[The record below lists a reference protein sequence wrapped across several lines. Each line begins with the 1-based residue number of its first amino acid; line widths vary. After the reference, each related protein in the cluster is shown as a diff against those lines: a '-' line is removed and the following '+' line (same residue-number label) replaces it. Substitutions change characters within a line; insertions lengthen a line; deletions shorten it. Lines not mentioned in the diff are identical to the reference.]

1 MANRASYIEFLIEH
15 LSSLGEITT
24 RRLFGGNSLY
34 CNGTIFALVAR
45 DTLYLKADD
54 DNRREFEARRL
65 EPLHPFGD
73 KSKSMG
79 YYQAPAELFEDADAL
94 RHWGESAV
102 AAGRRSA
109 AKRSPRPKKRTR

>member
-15 LSSLGEITT
+15 LGSLGEITT

-34 CNGTIFALVAR
+34 CDGTVFALVAN

-54 DNRREFEARRL
+54 GNRPEFEANGL

-73 KSKSMG
+73 TTKSMQ
-79 YYQAPAELFEDADAL
+79 YYEAPPELFEDPNAL
-94 RHWGESAV
+94 RRWGGGAL
-102 AAGRRSA
+102 AAGRRTNA
-109 AKRSPRPKKRTR
+109 KKRRKRKRA

>member
-15 LSSLGEITT
+15 LSPLGEITT

-34 CNGTIFALVAR
+34 CDGTVFALVAN

-54 DNRREFEARRL
+54 QNRLEFEASGL
-65 EPLHPFGD
+65 GPFHPFGD
-73 KSKSMG
+73 ATKSMG

-94 RHWGESAV
+94 RRWGAGAV
-102 AAGRRSA
+102 AAGRRASV
-109 AKRSPRPKKRTR
+109 KKPRCGKKRAH

>member
-1 MANRASYIEFLIEH
+1 MANRASYIEFLVEH

-34 CNGTIFALVAR
+34 CNGTVFALVAR

-54 DNRREFEARRL
+54 ANRREFEARRL

-73 KSKSMG
+73 ESKSMG

-94 RHWGESAV
+94 RHWGEGAV
-102 AAGRRSA
+102 AAGLRASQKKPGRR
-109 AKRSPRPKKRTR
+109 KTRAR

>member
-15 LSSLGEITT
+15 LSPLGEITT

-34 CNGTIFALVAR
+34 CDGTVFALVAK

-54 DNRREFEARRL
+54 QNRAAFESIGL
-65 EPLHPFGD
+65 EPFRPFGD
-73 KSKSMG
+73 ETKSMG

-94 RHWGESAV
+94 RRWGEGAV
-102 AAGRRSA
+102 AAGKRASVKKPRR
-109 AKRSPRPKKRTR
+109 RKKRTR